1 MVSPKYQ
8 IKLLTISTSFADLN
22 INSFFHSMVQRL
34 LEADALV
41 IIYSSDKLMF
51 MISNVFS
58 LDEEGCFECF
68 SLKDSSK
75 NFQFQLWL
83 VNIEH
88 FTGFPLFS

>member
-1 MVSPKYQ
+1 
-8 IKLLTISTSFADLN
+8 
-22 INSFFHSMVQRL
+22 MVQRL

-68 SLKDSSK
+68 SLKDFSK